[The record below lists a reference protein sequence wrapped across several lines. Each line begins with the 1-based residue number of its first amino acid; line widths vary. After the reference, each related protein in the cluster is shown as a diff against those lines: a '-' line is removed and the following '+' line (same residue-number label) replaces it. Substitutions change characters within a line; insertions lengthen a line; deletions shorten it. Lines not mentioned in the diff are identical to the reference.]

1 MGSQQRGRMEPVGN
15 EQNKVDTS
23 DLIYSPNVDFG
34 KRNNKPTVRSVREV
48 ERQRKKE
55 LEEKMDMMEELSKE
69 ERRKMRRNLKQSFLE
84 QSLKRKMSEPWSK
97 KSLKSTSE
105 NSLKTKK
112 DDISGL

>member
-1 MGSQQRGRMEPVGN
+1 MEALILEPTRKGVEKREAPTARMSQQRGRMEPVGN

-55 LEEKMDMMEELSKE
+55 L
-69 ERRKMRRNLKQSFLE
+69 
-84 QSLKRKMSEPWSK
+84 K
-97 KSLKSTSE
+97 KKW
-105 NSLKTKK
+105 
-112 DDISGL
+112 I